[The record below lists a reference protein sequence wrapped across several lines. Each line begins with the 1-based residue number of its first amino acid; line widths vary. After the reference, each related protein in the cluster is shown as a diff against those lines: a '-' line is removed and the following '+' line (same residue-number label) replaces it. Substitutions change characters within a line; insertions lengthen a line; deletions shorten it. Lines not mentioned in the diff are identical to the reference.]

1 MATNNTA
8 SILKQRIL
16 IKRMAKSA
24 DGYGGYTPGGYVT
37 IDTVWCRVQETKGD
51 IDERMGIRLLSTE
64 IEITIRKETADLI
77 SHEDVLQVEGSS
89 QLYRLNSTFQTF
101 ENFWVKMTATKIDG

>member
-1 MATNNTA
+1 MASGNTA
-8 SILKQRIL
+8 SILKQRII

-24 DGYGGYTPGGYVT
+24 DGYGGFTPGGYVT

-51 IDERMGIRLLSTE
+51 IDERMGVRLKSTE

-77 SHEDVLQVEGSS
+77 ANEDVVQVEGFSA
-89 QLYRLNSTFQTF
+89 LYRINSGFQTF
-101 ENFWVKMTATKIDG
+101 ENFWVKMTATKIEG

>member
-1 MATNNTA
+1 MALSNTA
-8 SILKQRIL
+8 SILKQRII
-16 IKRMAKSA
+16 IKRMSKTS

-51 IDERMGIRLLSTE
+51 IDERIGIRLKSTE

-77 SHEDVLQVEGSS
+77 ANEDVLQVEGYSA
-89 QLYRLNSTFQTF
+89 LYRINSGFQTF
-101 ENFWVKMTATKIDG
+101 ENFWVKMTATKIEG

>member
-1 MATNNTA
+1 MALSNTA

-16 IKRMAKSA
+16 IKRMAKSD
-24 DGYGGYTPGGYVT
+24 DGYGGTTPGGYVT

-51 IDERMGIRLLSTE
+51 IDERIGIRLKSTE

-77 SHEDVLQVEGSS
+77 ANEDVLQVEGYSA
-89 QLYRLNSTFQTF
+89 LYRINSGFQTF
-101 ENFWVKMTATKIDG
+101 ENFWVKMTATKIEG

>member
-1 MATNNTA
+1 MATTNTA

-16 IKRMAKSA
+16 IKRMSKTS
-24 DGYGGYTPGGYVT
+24 DGYGGTTNGGYVT

-51 IDERMGIRLLSTE
+51 IDEKMGIRLLSTE

-77 SHEDVLQVEGSS
+77 GNEDVLQVEGFPA
-89 QLYRLNSTFQTF
+89 LYRINSNFQTF
-101 ENFWVKMTATKIDG
+101 ENFWVKMTATKIEG